1 MQILKPAY
9 LGLFL
14 GLALAGC
21 RTGTPVDVLM
31 PAIPPN
37 VTGFPGTVPS
47 GIKST
52 LVWGNDE
59 RAVNTTITWLQG
71 QGQAVYDPAAV
82 QGLIARNLAK
92 KDNGTLID
100 QAAVLDAA
108 RETGVDAVAFA
119 DRVGESLPAMVSV
132 RAIEVDSGRV
142 IWSGSARFDSSDQW
156 PANDALS
163 FLTERALEAAWGVR
177 PQGS

>member
-1 MQILKPAY
+1 MKILKPAY

-14 GLALAGC
+14 GLAFAGC

-31 PAIPPN
+31 PAMPPS
-37 VTGFPGTVPS
+37 VTGFPGSVPS

-59 RAVNTTITWLQG
+59 RAVNTAITWLQG

-92 KDNGTLID
+92 HNGTLID
-100 QAAVLDAA
+100 QAAVRDAA

-132 RAIEVDSGRV
+132 RGIEVDSGRV

-177 PQGS
+177 PQGN